1 MLFLAGTS
9 DARALAVRLAARYD
23 VLATV
28 VTDSAAKSLTDKGI
42 PTFVGRLTAEEMAT
56 KVRERGDRIIV
67 DASHP
72 FAEEA
77 SKNAQAAA
85 KLAGVPYCRYERT
98 SENFANPLIT
108 PVETYDEAAEV
119 ALARKGNVMLLT
131 GSKTLQ
137 VFAEKLV
144 GIEGIRMIA
153 RMLPRLDNMEKCAAL
168 GVEQKNIIAM
178 QGPFSRDLNEALY
191 KQFDTTLMITKESGK
206 AGAVD
211 EKITAALDL
220 GIEVVLITRPKIQYD
235 NAFDTFIG
243 VEQFIGGIL
252 HDEQYR

>member
-9 DARALAVRLAARYD
+9 DARALAVRLAAHYD

-28 VTDSAAKSLTDKGI
+28 VTDSAAKSLTDEGI
-42 PTFVGRLTAEEMAT
+42 HTFVGRLTAEEMAA
-56 KVRERGDRIIV
+56 KVKERGDDMIV

-77 SKNAQAAA
+77 SKNAQEAA
-85 KLAGVPYCRYERT
+85 KLADVPYCRYERT
-98 SENFANPLIT
+98 SEDFTNPLIT
-108 PVETYDEAAEV
+108 AVETYEQAADV

-137 VFAEKLV
+137 IFAEKLV
-144 GIEGIRMIA
+144 GVDGIRMIA

-178 QGPFSRDLNEALY
+178 QGPFSRELNEALY

-206 AGAVD
+206 AGSVD

-235 NAFDTFIG
+235 NAFDTFEA

-252 HDEQYR
+252 HDK

>member
-9 DARALAVRLAARYD
+9 DARALAVRLAAHYD

-28 VTDSAAKSLTDKGI
+28 VTDSAAKSLTDEGI
-42 PTFVGRLTAEEMAT
+42 NAFVGRLTAEEMAA
-56 KVRERGDRIIV
+56 KVKERGDDIIV

-77 SKNAQAAA
+77 SKNAQEAA

-98 SENFANPLIT
+98 SEDFTNTLIT
-108 PVETYDEAAEV
+108 PVETYKQAADV

-137 VFAEKLV
+137 IFAEKLV
-144 GIEGIRMIA
+144 GVEGIRMIA

-178 QGPFSRDLNEALY
+178 QGPFSRELNEALY

-206 AGAVD
+206 AGSVD

-235 NAFDTFIG
+235 NAFDTFEA

-252 HDEQYR
+252 HD